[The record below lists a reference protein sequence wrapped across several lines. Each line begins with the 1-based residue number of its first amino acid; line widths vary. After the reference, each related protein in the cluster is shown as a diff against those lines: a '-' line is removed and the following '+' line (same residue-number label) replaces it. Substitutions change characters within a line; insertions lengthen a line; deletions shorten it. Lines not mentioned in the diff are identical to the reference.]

1 MFWCAD
7 VHERVA
13 YGEDF
18 DHALLHAVDDAVVA
32 EKNLANILT
41 AKLPD
46 HIAGKRK
53 AITPRLFGMIYPEIA
68 PDP

>member
-1 MFWCAD
+1 MPVAD
-7 VHERVA
+7 
-13 YGEDF
+13 GNDF
-18 DHALLHAVDDAVVA
+18 RDVLFYAVDDAVVA

-46 HIAGKRK
+46 HIAGKRE